1 MVLEKEKKEY
11 KRRKRIRKVKL
22 LEFES

>member
-22 LEFES
+22 LEFEN